1 MNNNGSITFNHLV
14 QLGIRENIP
23 HAGTPLYLEFDME
36 KGHRISGAPVARAHW
51 EDNTN
56 NEYQFGGIVTDV
68 QPPQAA
74 ANAVRHPEHATYK
87 YALICT
93 CIHGLVSAHIST
105 DSNPPLR
112 TTLVL
117 FKAAPPHLEVAAP
130 YPPPLPARKIPNAV
144 LFVPL
149 LP

>member
-1 MNNNGSITFNHLV
+1 
-14 QLGIRENIP
+14 
-23 HAGTPLYLEFDME
+23 ME
-36 KGHRISGAPVARAHW
+36 KGHRVSGTPVAQAHW
-51 EDNTN
+51 ENTN
-56 NEYQFGGIVTDV
+56 ANKYQFGGIVTDV

-74 ANAVRHPEHATYK
+74 ANAVRHPEYATYK

-93 CIHGLVSAHIST
+93 CIHGLVSAYIST
-105 DSNPPLR
+105 DSNAPLR
-112 TTLVL
+112 TTLML
-117 FKAAPPHLEVAAP
+117 FEADPPYLKVSAP